1 MRVRF
6 GTAVLALI
14 ALCTAAGGAP
24 SLTTIED
31 VLYKADGSAFS
42 GVVFIEWRSFQA
54 ADSSNIATHSLTV
67 PIANGVL
74 RVHLVPTTNALSG
87 AYYSARYYSDGRI
100 QFDEKWSVPPSA
112 APLRLKDVR
121 ITGSVA
127 PGTALPPATQTQ
139 IQESDVVGLVADL
152 AARPLKGPEYA
163 PSRAAYINESGMLD
177 AIAGNLTD
185 CVRVDG
191 TAGPC
196 DVNASTGPGFVD
208 GETPAGLVSGSNA
221 VFTLS
226 EIPSPPSSLTLY
238 RNGVRQKADLDYT
251 LSGNTITF
259 AGASIPQAGD
269 VLLCSYR
276 LADAGNPAGAAGGAL
291 TGTYPSPQ
299 IAAGVIS
306 NINVSDVAAIAE
318 SKLALNYPTHSG
330 ANDPTAE
337 QKAAM
342 AGTSGTPSAGNRYVT
357 DQDPRMTN
365 PRTASAHALLGNVH
379 NDTTQ
384 GTPVRGDIIV
394 AAGGSPAMWTRIP
407 IGPANRCLMSNGFDA
422 VWNSCL
428 YTGFAAGSVPFV
440 DAAGNLAQNNA
451 RLFWEN
457 NNRRLSVGN
466 NSSLATLYVWDS
478 LASTGLTGL
487 VVRAG
492 QGQGSTPLQTWL
504 DPNGT
509 ELARVDVAGNFSGAS
524 FRGAT
529 TGTKAAWQ
537 DAGNS
542 ADPGTRTDGDFWYN
556 SGAQARK
563 TVEGGQTHTVPQVLC
578 ANAGTAVSGP
588 SLTRLGSCTIPAN
601 FLKPGDRV
609 EVRFSYSHEGAARSF
624 TFEVRWGGTTLLSRA
639 GAATETLVAGHAEA
653 GIHAGG
659 AQWEVQSWGASLAP
673 AWGVGNAGDS
683 LASTL
688 VLDFLGSMASATTD
702 TLTLRNF
709 TVVRYPA
716 QANP

>member
-1 MRVRF
+1 
-6 GTAVLALI
+6 
-14 ALCTAAGGAP
+14 
-24 SLTTIED
+24 
-31 VLYKADGSAFS
+31 
-42 GVVFIEWRSFQA
+42 
-54 ADSSNIATHSLTV
+54 
-67 PIANGVL
+67 
-74 RVHLVPTTNALSG
+74 
-87 AYYSARYYSDGRI
+87 
-100 QFDEKWSVPPSA
+100 
-112 APLRLKDVR
+112 
-121 ITGSVA
+121 
-127 PGTALPPATQTQ
+127 
-139 IQESDVVGLVADL
+139 
-152 AARPLKGPEYA
+152 
-163 PSRAAYINESGMLD
+163 
-177 AIAGNLTD
+177 
-185 CVRVDG
+185 
-191 TAGPC
+191 
-196 DVNASTGPGFVD
+196 
-208 GETPAGLVSGSNA
+208 
-221 VFTLS
+221 
-226 EIPSPPSSLTLY
+226 
-238 RNGVRQKADLDYT
+238 
-251 LSGNTITF
+251 
-259 AGASIPQAGD
+259 
-269 VLLCSYR
+269 
-276 LADAGNPAGAAGGAL
+276 
-291 TGTYPSPQ
+291 
-299 IAAGVIS
+299 
-306 NINVSDVAAIAE
+306 
-318 SKLALNYPTHSG
+318 
-330 ANDPTAE
+330 
-337 QKAAM
+337 
-342 AGTSGTPSAGNRYVT
+342 
-357 DQDPRMTN
+357 MTN